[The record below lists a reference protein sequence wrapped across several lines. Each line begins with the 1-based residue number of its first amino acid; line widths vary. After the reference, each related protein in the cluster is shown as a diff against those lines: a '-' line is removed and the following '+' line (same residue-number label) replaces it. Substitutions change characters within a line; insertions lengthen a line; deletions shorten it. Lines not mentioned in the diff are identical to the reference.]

1 MAYVMERL
9 PALLKRQIQLNIA
22 MLRISLVLA
31 LLVCSII
38 STPSWA
44 AGPKS
49 ETIYPK
55 STVGFI
61 SIQNMVDCRARWNR
75 TQLGMLC
82 DDPEMKPFMDQLHDK
97 IADKLG
103 DTKDR
108 LGITLEELGDVATG
122 EVTSGLIPATAEDG
136 KATIAMMADITG
148 KQAEAQELLDE
159 VKAKLVEKKNA
170 VLDEELSSE
179 TVTVYQVPKSKKRR
193 AYTAAYFLTTTRI
206 GIADNADVLNLLHDR
221 LKKPAKD
228 DSISQAKN
236 YVATLKKSREAAGN
250 IAPTIVWYLD
260 PFALD
265 TAVKTRKTPK
275 ELEDDANSKQT
286 MKTLREEGF
295 NAVKGIGGL
304 VQIAPTKQKDFVH
317 YTTLYAP
324 PKEGTEGKPAAER
337 YTGSMRMLEM
347 KNSEAGSGELDVQPW
362 APREIASYKTV
373 NLDLLNAFDHM
384 ASLFDAVVGYENA
397 FQTTLND
404 FEVDPFGPKINLRDD
419 IVVNLGQRITILT
432 DYTLPVSA
440 KCERYLIVIDDCN
453 VEKLQ
458 EPLDK
463 LMTSDG
469 AIKKKIEG
477 IEYWE
482 TVPEET
488 EDIEADLMMMG
499 DDLMMGD
506 EEEVVNDSKSA
517 VCLHEG
523 RLILTSDVEF
533 LRKALFGIE
542 DTNALADSRDMIFTM
557 DATNKLARGKRSSW
571 AFTRM
576 DEALRPSY
584 ELIRAGQMPESKTF
598 FGRILN
604 RLLTTDEQEEAGET
618 REQKIDGTKLPSFEM
633 VRRYFGPSARVM
645 RTDDDGW
652 VLIGVVM
659 NKAAE

>member
-1 MAYVMERL
+1 MIRTL
-9 PALLKRQIQLNIA
+9 IILLSIV
-22 MLRISLVLA
+22 SL
-31 LLVCSII
+31 S
-38 STPSWA
+38 STPVRA
-44 AGPKS
+44 AGPKA

-55 STVGFI
+55 STVGFL

-82 DDPEMKPFMDQLHDK
+82 DDPEMKPFMDQLQDK
-97 IADKLG
+97 IADKIG

-108 LGITLEELGDVATG
+108 LGVTLEEIGDVATG
-122 EVTSGLIPATAEDG
+122 EVATGYIPGMNEG
-136 KATIAMMADITG
+136 ERATIAMLADITG
-148 KQAEAQELLDE
+148 KKDEAQKLLDD
-159 VKAKLVEKKNA
+159 VQAKLVDKKGA
-170 VLDEELSSE
+170 VLDEENSNE
-179 TVTVYQVPKSKKRR
+179 TITVYQVPKTEKRD
-193 AYTAAYFLTTTRI
+193 AYTAAYFLTSSRI
-206 GIADNADVLNLLHDR
+206 GIADSAEVLKLIEER
-221 LKKPAKD
+221 LKKPVRE
-228 DSISQAKN
+228 DSISQADN
-236 YVATLKKSREAAGN
+236 YIVTLKKSREAAGN
-250 IAPTIVWYLD
+250 IAPTMVWYLD

-265 TAVKTRKTPK
+265 TAVKTRKTA
-275 ELEDDANSKQT
+275 EEIEEDENSKQT
-286 MKTLREEGF
+286 MKTLRDEGF
-295 NAVKGIGGL
+295 DAIKGIGGL
-304 VQIAPTKQKDFVH
+304 VQIAPNRQKDFVH
-317 YTTLYAP
+317 YTTLFAP

-347 KNSEAGSGELDVQPW
+347 KNSKPGSGDLDVQAW
-362 APREIASYKTV
+362 APREVASYKTV
-373 NLDLLNAFDHM
+373 NIDLLNAFDHM

-419 IVVNLGQRITILT
+419 IVVNLGERITILT

-440 KCERYLIVIDDCN
+440 DCERYLVVIDDCN
-453 VEKLQ
+453 VDKLR

-469 AIKKKIEG
+469 AIKKEIEG

-488 EDIEADLMMMG
+488 EDIEMDLLMMD
-499 DDLMMGD
+499 DDLMMESD
-506 EEEVVNDSKSA
+506 EEVKNDSQSA
-517 VCLHEG
+517 ICLHDN
-523 RLILTSDVEF
+523 RLIVTSDVEF
-533 LRKALFGIE
+533 LRKALFGVS
-542 DTNALADSRDMIFTM
+542 DNHALADSRDMKFTM
-557 DATNKLARGKRSSW
+557 DATNKLAKGKRSSW
-571 AFTRM
+571 AFTRT

-584 ELIRAGQMPESKTF
+584 ELIRAGQMPQSKTF

-618 REQKIDGTKLPSFEM
+618 REQKIDGTKLPSYEL

-659 NKAAE
+659 NKSAE